1 MKLLHCVN
9 SSNPVGGGV
18 WEAVNQFAQCQ
29 ASNGYDVTIVTLDD
43 PRSDW
48 CENINSNIIPL
59 GPSGGFGYSS
69 KLLKWLNSNILNY
82 DHVITHGLWQYHGYA
97 VMKSSI
103 DHDIPYF
110 IYPHG
115 MLDPW
120 FKYSNRV
127 KHLKKM
133 IYWFLVECRV
143 LNNACGVIFT
153 CEEEKRLARST
164 FRPFK
169 CNALV
174 APLGIKKVDE
184 DLFLQSEGIFD
195 IYRSLRGHSYMLY
208 LGRVH
213 PKKGLDILLK
223 SLLYIDGKLPNLV
236 IAGPVDSELYKKNI
250 DKLIARIRT
259 KHNDWQCIWTGM
271 LSGDMKWGAF
281 HAADAFVLPSHQENF
296 GISVVEA
303 LSVGTPVLITNKV
316 NIFREILEYEA
327 GLVADDTIAGV
338 KDMIENWLSLDQNE
352 KSIYAENAT
361 KCFYEKFEIQQASKY
376 LENVLRRALN

>member
-18 WEAVNQFAQCQ
+18 WEAVNQFTQCQ
-29 ASNGYDVTIVTLDD
+29 ASRGYDVTIVTLDD
-43 PRSDW
+43 PLSQW
-48 CENINSNIIPL
+48 CDNINSKIIPL
-59 GPSGGFGYSS
+59 GPSGGYGYSS
-69 KLLKWLNSNILNY
+69 KLLNWLNSNILSF

-103 DHDIPYF
+103 DHHIPYF

-120 FKYSNRV
+120 FKYSNRI

-133 IYWFLVECRV
+133 IYWLLVEYKV
-143 LNNACGVIFT
+143 LKNASGVIFT

-174 APLGIKKVDE
+174 APLGIKKVE
-184 DLFLQSEGIFD
+184 GDLFAQSRGFFD
-195 IYRSLRGHSYMLY
+195 IYNSLRGRPCILY

-213 PKKGLDILLK
+213 PKKGLDLLLK
-223 SLLYIDGKLPNLV
+223 SLLYLDKDLPNLV

-250 DKLIARIRT
+250 DKLISIIRT

-281 HAADAFVLPSHQENF
+281 QVADAFVLPSHQENF

-303 LSVGTPVLITNKV
+303 LSVGTPVLITKKV
-316 NIFREILEYEA
+316 NIYREILEY
-327 GLVADDTIAGV
+327 
-338 KDMIENWLSLDQNE
+338 
-352 KSIYAENAT
+352 NA
-361 KCFYEKFEIQQASKY
+361 A
-376 LENVLRRALN
+376 